1 MLENF
6 VKLNICTKSVKNKIN
21 QFKNNASFCLVLI
34 VIFLSPSD
42 FFFRPDATILQPRIK
57 YDLIT
62 YNYDGVLKIYK

>member
-6 VKLNICTKSVKNKIN
+6 LELNICTKSVKNKIN
-21 QFKNNASFCLVLI
+21 QFKTNASFCLVLFFYHHPI
-34 VIFLSPSD
+34 

>member
-6 VKLNICTKSVKNKIN
+6 LELNICTKSVKNKIN
-21 QFKNNASFCLVLI
+21 QFKTNASFWFG